1 MARQIKVTLEF
12 WPNDLEMTVT
22 IFDEDKFKQ
31 RCEGIN
37 KFFSSSLHRE
47 SQFGSHEKAGF
58 ALFCAECFQ
67 QIAFNN
73 FKSVGWLTRQF
84 DWSKGGGIEGYPDL
98 DSMGIRIDN
107 IETWFIDCEQ
117 IEIMGWDKEE

>member
-1 MARQIKVTLEF
+1 MAREIKVTLSF
-12 WPNDLEMTVT
+12 WPHDLDMTVT
-22 IFDEDKFKQ
+22 VLDEIKFK
-31 RCEGIN
+31 RCCEGIN
-37 KFFSSSLHRE
+37 KFFSSSGYRE
-47 SQFGSHEKAGF
+47 VQFGSHEKAGF

-98 DSMGIRIDN
+98 DSMGITIDA
-107 IETWFIDCEQ
+107 IEPWFIDCEQ
-117 IEIMGWDKEE
+117 IEITGWDES